1 MGKLSTD
8 KTSAARLLTGVADL
22 AAALAAEPRPVVLDV
37 RWRLGGPPGIDSYR
51 AGHLPGAAF
60 ADLDTDLAGSPG
72 SGGRHPLPVAADFEA
87 AMRRLGVRS
96 GYPVV
101 VYDDGDSTIAA
112 RAWWTL
118 RYFGHDQVRV
128 LDGGYRAWADAGQ
141 PVTVDEPVAG
151 TGDFTA
157 TAGQLPLLDAAGAAA
172 LARSGVLLD
181 ARAGERYRGE
191 VEPVDPAAG
200 HIPGAVSAPT
210 AANVGPDGRFLPPKE
225 LRRRFEALGV
235 TIGPPGAL
243 ALDVGAYCGS
253 GVTAAHEVLALELAG
268 IPASL
273 YVGSWSAWTA
283 DPSRPIATGP
293 EPG

>member
-1 MGKLSTD
+1 MSVLIDVESL
-8 KTSAARLLTGVADL
+8 AREL
-22 AAALAAEPRPVVLDV
+22 AGGTPPVLLDV

-51 AGHLPGAAF
+51 AGHLPGAVF

-72 SGGRHPLPVAADFEA
+72 SAGRHPLPAAADFEA

-128 LDGGYRAWADAGQ
+128 LDGGFRAWAAAGR
-141 PVTVDEPVAG
+141 PVATDEPAVAA
-151 TGDFTA
+151 GDFA
-157 TAGQLPLLDAAGAAA
+157 AAAGQLPVLDAAGAAA

-210 AANVGPDGRFLPPKE
+210 AGNVGPDGRFLPPQE
-225 LRRRFEALGV
+225 LRRRFGGLGV
-235 TIGPPGAL
+235 TAGRDGAL
-243 ALDVGAYCGS
+243 TLDVGAYCGS

-268 IPASL
+268 VPASL

-283 DPSRPIATGP
+283 DPSRPVATGAD
-293 EPG
+293 PG